1 MFESIWEDVK
11 SQFRSG
17 NMVTRIILVNVAFLV
32 GVLLLKLV
40 LNLTVET
47 LPDTTPYHEYVAPFL
62 ELSSSFF
69 TTLTRPWVLFTH
81 MFIHYEIFFHFIINM
96 LLLYWFGRIVGDLI
110 GDHKILPIYLL
121 SGLASAFLLMLV
133 ANLNT
138 PFTIGTSAIGASGAV
153 SGIIIAAAATSP
165 DYYMRLFIIG
175 DVRLKYI
182 ALAAIILQLSNLA
195 ANSNAGGTFGHIGG
209 LIMGY
214 IFIVQL
220 RKGNDLSIPVN
231 RILDKIKNFF
241 TKDERRKPTVA
252 YRNPK
257 LKKQQRQAKTN
268 VKGNNVSDLSHEQKL
283 DAILD
288 KIKSKGME
296 SLSEEEKEFLLNAS
310 KER

>member
-1 MFESIWEDVK
+1 MKIEQKKRKMFESIWEDIK

-17 NMVTRIILVNVAFLV
+17 NMVTRIILVNFGFLV
-32 GVLLLKLV
+32 GIFLLKLAF
-40 LNLTVET
+40 
-47 LPDTTPYHEYVAPFL
+47 PYEEYIAPYL

-69 TTLTRPWVLFTH
+69 TSLTRPWVLFTH
-81 MFIHYEIFFHFIINM
+81 MFIHYEIFFHFIFNM
-96 LLLYWFGRIVGDLI
+96 LLLYWFGRIVGDLV
-110 GDHKILPIYLL
+110 GDRKILPIYLL
-121 SGLASAFLLMLV
+121 SGLASAFLLMFV

-138 PFTIGTSAIGASGAV
+138 SFTIGTSAMGASGAV
-153 SGIIIAAAATSP
+153 SGIIIAAAATAP
-165 DYYMRLFIIG
+165 DYYMRLFILG
-175 DVRLKYI
+175 DIRLKYI
-182 ALAAIILQLSNLA
+182 ALAAIILQLSDLV
-195 ANSNAGGTFGHIGG
+195 ANHNAGGTFGHIGG

-220 RKGNDLSIPVN
+220 RKDNDLSIPVN

-241 TKDERRKPTVA
+241 TKSERRKPTVA

-257 LKKQQRQAKTN
+257 LKKQQKEAKTN
-268 VKGNNVSDLSHEQKL
+268 AKGNRASDLSHEQKL